1 MRPLYHHFM
10 GEADVSSASCV
21 TCEHPVLIRNFQK
34 RILFTKQLLNLRSSV
49 KKQGCEQLLAPLC
62 TQSSGLCLLWL
73 ASRITELYLKRK
85 RKMLAAVLLAGVS
98 ADKLNCWNLEI
109 NEDVR
114 IIYSECYTNG
124 IIRYVT
130 DEVVAG
136 AVPTAYVTLQ
146 VKRSY
151 NSSTEEKKKNT
162 YRLLNSVNEIRM

>member
-1 MRPLYHHFM
+1 M

-21 TCEHPVLIRNFQK
+21 TCEHPVLINFQK

-98 ADKLNCWNLEI
+98 ADKLNCWKLMKT
-109 NEDVR
+109 
-114 IIYSECYTNG
+114 SELF
-124 IIRYVT
+124 I
-130 DEVVAG
+130 
-136 AVPTAYVTLQ
+136 
-146 VKRSY
+146 
-151 NSSTEEKKKNT
+151 
-162 YRLLNSVNEIRM
+162 LNVIQTG

>member
-1 MRPLYHHFM
+1 MCYMWTSCFNQKFSKKNLIH
-10 GEADVSSASCV
+10 EAAVELAELC
-21 TCEHPVLIRNFQK
+21 
-34 RILFTKQLLNLRSSV
+34 